1 MRSWIHILHIFAA
14 PLPACTHTPY
24 RRVPLVA
31 TPWLSRG
38 DPCTPPTGHTP
49 RGRRRLP
56 TLLRARHTQALARTR
71 TCTCTPRPS
80 HLARTYTC
88 TTCLPCHLTCLHVTL
103 IHRAPPTPTHRA
115 LLAPTHRALLTPT
128 HLHTSAL
135 AHICTPL
142 HSHTSSTPALT
153 YICTPLH
160 SHASSTCTQ
169 PPPACLYPV
178 EAVLRAGA
186 RVLGKSLAAVPCSRS
201 RAPIDESRP
210 SEHCISNTA

>member
-80 HLARTYTC
+80 HLAHTYTC

-115 LLAPTHRALLTPT
+115 LLTPT
-128 HLHTSAL
+128 HLHN
-135 AHICTPL
+135 
-142 HSHTSSTPALT
+142 PALT
-153 YICTPLH
+153 HT
-160 SHASSTCTQ
+160 SSTCTQ

-210 SEHCISNTA
+210 SEHCISNIA

>member
-1 MRSWIHILHIFAA
+1 MVEPQCDLGSIFSTSLPHRY
-14 PLPACTHTPY
+14 PLAHTP
-24 RRVPLVA
+24 RIGVFPLW
-31 TPWLSRG
+31 PPRG
-38 DPCTPPTGHTP
+38 YPVVTLAPPRPTGHTP

-88 TTCLPCHLTCLHVTL
+88 TTCLPCHLTCLHVT
-103 IHRAPPTPTHRA
+103 PTHRA

-153 YICTPLH
+153 YICATLH
-160 SHASSTCTQ
+160 SHTSSTCTQ
-169 PPPACLYPV
+169 PPPACLYPA